1 MRDVT
6 DAERIAFFQA
16 MKQNNLSY
24 RENPR
29 TKEEVAELIV
39 VYNSDKKH
47 YYTLKK
53 GTELSKDEKEVGP
66 YEIFAHIVK
75 DLDVVFSEVETSD
88 NNHSM

>member
-6 DAERIAFFQA
+6 EAERIAFFQA
-16 MKQNNLSY
+16 MKQNNLPY
-24 RENPR
+24 RETPR

-39 VYNSDKKH
+39 VYNTTKKH

-53 GTELSKDEKEVGP
+53 GVELSKDEKEVGP

-75 DLDVVFSEVETSD
+75 DLDIVFSEVETSD
-88 NNHSM
+88 NDYTM